1 VRRAGDILAG
11 RFRPGTRRASFTIE
25 IRGRENRP
33 ASSGRPWLT
42 TYRAHVLDACVLRSR
57 L

>member
-11 RFRPGTRRASFTIE
+11 RFRRGTRRARFTIE
-25 IRGRENRP
+25 IRGREIRP
-33 ASSGRPWLT
+33 ASAGRPWLT